1 MMLMRSNKSGYGA
14 EMLGEFGGMTS
25 AALAGGA
32 AEAVAG
38 RTSIYKY
45 EAGNLPGNFR
55 TGNSFAG
62 SPQNMTDAQRNAD
75 ISEICSELRDF
86 SVNQVVTS
94 PNAINSFT
102 RRAET
107 RLHDLAVEIEGKY
120 PGDGQAAHPL
130 FMYRTLKGGY
140 WRAQLLSH
148 LQGCR
153 MEVFGEHPAEQ
164 LVVGKSVALQNALQ
178 RVLR

>member
-14 EMLGEFGGMTS
+14 EMLGEFGGMTG

-32 AEAVAG
+32 EEAVAG

-75 ISEICSELRDF
+75 ISEICNELRDF

-94 PNAINSFT
+94 PRAINSFT
-102 RRAET
+102 RRQ
-107 RLHDLAVEIEGKY
+107 R
-120 PGDGQAAHPL
+120 
-130 FMYRTLKGGY
+130 
-140 WRAQLLSH
+140 
-148 LQGCR
+148 QGCTT
-153 MEVFGEHPAEQ
+153 
-164 LVVGKSVALQNALQ
+164 LQW
-178 RVLR
+178 RLRADI